1 MRQVVILGRQTH
13 EVGTSVLV
21 ASFPIP
27 VRSSFRVIKKEA
39 AHQREQLCGLPIPD
53 DVSSR
58 RYKFRVSL
66 FLDTGAKINKLSFF
80 TKFFTKTI
88 YNL

>member
-27 VRSSFRVIKKEA
+27 VRSSLAWGDKKEKD
-39 AHQREQLCGLPIPD
+39 C
-53 DVSSR
+53 
-58 RYKFRVSL
+58 
-66 FLDTGAKINKLSFF
+66 TM
-80 TKFFTKTI
+80 
-88 YNL
+88 